1 MVGKHQEVHS
11 HPKVATD
18 GRETDR
24 ASLATHGGGMQRW
37 RWRSSG
43 LLAWVGS
50 TKECTRTR
58 RGWPSRWRWMHGFQ
72 ALGGGRMTA
81 AKLKLVVASMAAAS

>member
-37 RWRSSG
+37 RRTATRGRSRLCLG
-43 LLAWVGS
+43 LGEAVALGL
-50 TKECTRTR
+50 
-58 RGWPSRWRWMHGFQ
+58 PSRGAEQRDMV
-72 ALGGGRMTA
+72 ALELHSSAMVDERVRGSDGQEGE
-81 AKLKLVVASMAAAS
+81 